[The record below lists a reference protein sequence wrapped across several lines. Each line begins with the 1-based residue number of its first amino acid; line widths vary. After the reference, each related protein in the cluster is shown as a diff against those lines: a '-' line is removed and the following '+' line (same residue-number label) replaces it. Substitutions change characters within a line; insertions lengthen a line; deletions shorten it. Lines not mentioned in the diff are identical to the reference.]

1 MEKFVNKQPAGCRSI
16 DEIREQID
24 LLDQKVIEALGLR
37 FQFVKEVVK
46 YKKPDAASIKAEDRY
61 NKVLAVRRQWAHES
75 GLDPDIIEK
84 VYRTLMDYFISQE
97 MKIITNDK
105 WRITNEMT
113 LGILNML
120 VVLIKANN

>member
-1 MEKFVNKQPAGCRSI
+1 MEKFINKQPADCRSI

-46 YKKPDAASIKAEDRY
+46 YKKPDATSIKAEDRY
-61 NKVLAVRRQWAHES
+61 NKVLAVRRQWAQES

-105 WRITNEMT
+105 
-113 LGILNML
+113 
-120 VVLIKANN
+120 